1 MKKLCYIPLILLL
14 TFFNSCE
21 NEPISKADPSKVIQ
35 VNSELYNLIERA
47 AGKDFENEITCID
60 FNYAFTLVIYDE
72 NMDIFGYQ
80 VIQSDIQFSEFLG
93 TLEEGKSI
101 SLSYPITSILDNG
114 QPYVI
119 NNNEE
124 LKEAIDK
131 CMDADTVITCNNIL
145 CQPTCIWKIT
155 HVDGPNSEYEGSYFE
170 VSYLGN
176 VGLYFQENAFG
187 GTWITYFIEDE
198 LHLNIF
204 LTGDE
209 NISEDWNYDW
219 KVVSFDES
227 QMEITNGID
236 TFRLIKDCYEP
247 CRKFLFEECETEPG
261 SQRAIFDLESY
272 FDCFFPL
279 TGIPDP
285 ASIEVSYFQT
295 YEDMIAGTNP
305 ILNLQYENSMN
316 PQVIYIRFDDVNS
329 GEFVTFLPIILKTI
343 NC

>member
-1 MKKLCYIPLILLL
+1 
-14 TFFNSCE
+14 
-21 NEPISKADPSKVIQ
+21 
-35 VNSELYNLIERA
+35 YNLIERA

-60 FNYAFTLVIYDE
+60 FNYPFTLVIYDG

-80 VIQSDIQFSEFLG
+80 VIQSDIEFSAFLG

-101 SLSYPITSILDNG
+101 SLSYPITSILENG
-114 QPYVI
+114 QPFVI

-131 CMDADTVITCNNIL
+131 CLYADTIITCNNIL

-176 VGLYFQENAFG
+176 VGLYFQENAYG

-204 LTGDE
+204 ITGDE
-209 NISEDWNYDW
+209 NISDDWNFDW
-219 KVVSFDES
+219 KVVSFDEA
-227 QMEITNGID
+227 QMEITNGTD

-247 CRKFLFEECETEPG
+247 CRKFLFEE
-261 SQRAIFDLESY
+261 
-272 FDCFFPL
+272 
-279 TGIPDP
+279 
-285 ASIEVSYFQT
+285 
-295 YEDMIAGTNP
+295 
-305 ILNLQYENSMN
+305 
-316 PQVIYIRFDDVNS
+316 
-329 GEFVTFLPIILKTI
+329 
-343 NC
+343 

>member
-1 MKKLCYIPLILLL
+1 MKNHGLLPFLILFV
-14 TFFNSCE
+14 FFSSCV
-21 NEPISKADPSKVIQ
+21 NEPFEKIDSSQVIP
-35 VNSELYNLIERA
+35 VDSELYNLIERA

-60 FNYAFTLVIYDE
+60 FNYPFTLVIYDG

-80 VIQSDIQFSEFLG
+80 VIQSDIEFSAFLG

-101 SLSYPITSILDNG
+101 SLSYPITSILENG
-114 QPYVI
+114 QPFVI

-131 CMDADTVITCNNIL
+131 CLYADTIITCNNIL

-204 LTGDE
+204 LNEDK
-209 NISEDWNYDW
+209 NISEDWNFDW
-219 KVVSFDES
+219 KVVGFDEAF
-227 QMEITNGID
+227 MEITNGTD
-236 TFRLIKDCYEP
+236 TLRLIKDCYEP

-261 SQRAIFDLESY
+261 SQRAVFDLESY

-279 TGIPDP
+279 TGILDP
-285 ASIEVSYFQT
+285 ASVDVSYFET
-295 YEDMIAGTNP
+295 YEDMITGTNP
-305 ILNLQYENSMN
+305 ILNLQYENS
-316 PQVIYIRFDDVNS
+316 
-329 GEFVTFLPIILKTI
+329 I
-343 NC
+343 NR